1 MTQEMRPQE
10 KETQSELHKKLQ
22 QEVGNQRCTLPIRL
36 VNLISISTSPM
47 KGQEILLEGAG
58 KSADVLDGNIS

>member
-10 KETQSELHKKLQ
+10 KETQSELYKKLQ

-36 VNLISISTSPM
+36 ENLISISTSPM
-47 KGQEILLEGAG
+47 KGQEMLL
-58 KSADVLDGNIS
+58 